1 MIDSTAFDAFAAE
14 YDDSFTHSQLGQ
26 WLRPRVWQHLSRHFQ
41 PGDHILELACGT
53 GEDALWLA
61 QHNIHVTATDG
72 SAEMVKV
79 AAAKAAR
86 AGLSDKVQV
95 YQLSLQ
101 ELAAGRWPLA
111 ASQEAVSSQQL
122 AATSNQSSV
131 TSEQSAVHNS
141 QFTIHN
147 SQFSNPQSLNLSIS
161 QSPAFSG
168 ILSNFGGLN
177 TIADLRPLAQ
187 ALAPLVKPGGK
198 AVLVP
203 MGPVC
208 PWEVAWYGLHGDVK
222 RAMRRFRG
230 RATAHIGPT
239 TIPIWY
245 PSARQ
250 VRQAF
255 SPWFHHIQTES
266 LGFFLPPSYLEHLV
280 HRWPRLFRAL
290 NHLDQS
296 TARLW
301 RGWGDHVI
309 IILQRI

>member
-14 YDDSFTHSQLGQ
+14 YDDSFTHSQLGE
-26 WLRPRVWQHLSRHFQ
+26 WLRPRVWHHLSHTFQ

-61 QHNIHVTATDG
+61 QQGIHVTATDG
-72 SAEMVKV
+72 SAEMVRV
-79 AAAKAAR
+79 AAAKATH

-101 ELAAGRWPLA
+101 ELAAGGWPLA
-111 ASQEAVSSQQL
+111 VSEEKPAASRQRL
-122 AATSNQSSV
+122 A
-131 TSEQSAVHNS
+131 
-141 QFTIHN
+141 
-147 SQFSNPQSLNLSIS
+147 
-161 QSPAFSG
+161 AFSG

-177 TIADLRPLAQ
+177 TIEDLRPLAQ

-230 RATAHIGPT
+230 RAEAQIGQAV
-239 TIPIWY
+239 IPIWY

-250 VRQAF
+250 VRRAF
-255 SPWFHHIQTES
+255 SPWFRHIQTES

-280 HRWPRLFRAL
+280 RRWPRLFRTL
-290 NHLDQS
+290 NRLDQT